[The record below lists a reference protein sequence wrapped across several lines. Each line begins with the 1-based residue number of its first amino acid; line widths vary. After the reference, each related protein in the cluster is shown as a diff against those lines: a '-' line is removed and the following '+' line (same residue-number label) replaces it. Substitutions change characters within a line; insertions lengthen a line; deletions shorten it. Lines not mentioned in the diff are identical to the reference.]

1 MSQVRT
7 FIEMDSHEER
17 VYVAVRQTQEREAKQ
32 KMREKA
38 KELSKLQRTQ
48 QLSKP
53 SIPFNVPMNET
64 KEPPAAFAERSAPV
78 SSSAPV
84 RPKVG
89 CGLLKIV
96 VLFTN
101 VVINCV

>member
-38 KELSKLQRTQ
+38 KELSKIQRTQ
-48 QLSKP
+48 QLNKP
-53 SIPFNVPMNET
+53 SSMPSSTSMSSMNENKDT
-64 KEPPAAFAERSAPV
+64 TTIGERTSAPV
-78 SSSAPV
+78 SSSV
-84 RPKVG
+84 SMSQLRPKV
-89 CGLLKIV
+89 
-96 VLFTN
+96 N
-101 VVINCV
+101 